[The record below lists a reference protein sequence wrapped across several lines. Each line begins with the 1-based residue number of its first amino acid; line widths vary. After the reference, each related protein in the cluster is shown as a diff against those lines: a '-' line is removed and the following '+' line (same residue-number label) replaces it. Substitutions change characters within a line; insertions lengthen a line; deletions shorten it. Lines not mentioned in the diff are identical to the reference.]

1 MTWKVPGEACRDFA
15 RSSLLEWILP
25 NGLGGY
31 AMGSVS
37 GANTRR
43 YHGLLVAAVKP
54 PAERMVL
61 LANVEAYAVVRG
73 QSYPLST
80 NEYVG
85 AVHPQGFQF
94 IESFSVGEKAEWHF
108 LVGGVSIAKRIS
120 ISPGQNRVQI
130 DYENLSDEP
139 IQLSLRPLICH
150 KFYHDNFRV
159 ADFYPEFLLFP
170 ENETIAS
177 HRGVKLIIQ
186 HPDADRVPT
195 TGWFYR
201 FMAKREAERGLDAL
215 DDLFCPCEL
224 KYMVGAGESVTL
236 TASLEEEASAPS
248 APALNDDRLQRAAN
262 AFYVQGGGRRTII
275 AGYPWFTDWGRDTM
289 IALPG
294 LTLATGRTEDAR
306 EILRSYAAEMRDG
319 LIPNRF
325 DDKGGE
331 PIYNTADATLWFA
344 HAIHQILL
352 QEWNEEFAGEA
363 IGWLENLVEH
373 HERGTLYGIKVD
385 PNDGLLSQGEP
396 GVQLTW
402 MDAKVGEW
410 VVTPRHGKPVEVNGL
425 WINALR
431 VMEWLCT
438 RLGMDGLRHRLAAEK
453 AESNFERVFWRDSLG
468 HYLDTADPDDALL
481 RPNQVVAMGL
491 PFSPCSVENAAKALQ
506 RVRQE
511 LVTPR
516 GLRTLGYTQPG
527 YVGRFEGDMTQR
539 DSAYHQG
546 TAWPWLL
553 GFYTAS
559 CLRVEGGRDHALE
572 ALAEVDLMLNECG
585 IGGIAEV
592 YDGDHPQRPGGC
604 PWQAWS
610 IGEIIRARR
619 LLEQA

>member
-1 MTWKVPGEACRDFA
+1 MTWTVAGEQCRDYKQ
-15 RSSLLEWILP
+15 SSLLEWILP
-25 NGLGGY
+25 NGIGGY
-31 AMGSVS
+31 AMGTVA

-43 YHGLLVAAVKP
+43 YHGLLVAAVHP

-61 LANVEAYAVVRG
+61 LANVEAYVVVRG

-85 AVHPQGFQF
+85 AVHPEGNLHLQRFQ
-94 IESFSVGEKAEWHF
+94 VGDAAEWTF
-108 LVGGVSIAKRIS
+108 QAGSAEIVKRVT
-120 ISPGQNRVQI
+120 ISPGRNEVQI
-130 DYENLSDEP
+130 EYKNLGDEP
-139 IQLSLRPLICH
+139 VQLSLRPLVCH

-170 ENETIAS
+170 EDHTIAS
-177 HRGVKLIIQ
+177 HRNVKLVIH
-186 HPDADRVPT
+186 HPEAERVPT

-201 FMAKREAERGLDAL
+201 FLAQREADRGLDPL

-224 KYMVGAGESVTL
+224 KYILGAGESVTL
-236 TASLEEEASAPS
+236 TAGVEEEREPMAR
-248 APALNDDRLQRAAN
+248 PAHHSDPLQDAAN
-262 AFYVQGGGRRTII
+262 LFYARGGGRQTII
-275 AGYPWFTDWGRDTM
+275 AGYPWFSDWGRDTM

-294 LTLATGRTEDAR
+294 LTMATGRLEEAKQ
-306 EILRSYAAEMRDG
+306 ILQSYAAEMRGG

-331 PIYNTADATLWFA
+331 PIYNTVDATLWFA

-352 QEWNEEFAGEA
+352 LEWDADFAAEA
-363 IGWLENLVEH
+363 LGWLERVSEH
-373 HERGTLYGIKVD
+373 HHEGTLYGIQVD
-385 PNDGLLSQGEP
+385 DADGLLSQGEP

-425 WINALR
+425 WINMLR
-431 VMEWLCT
+431 VMEWLCS
-438 RLGMDGLRHRLAAEK
+438 RLGKDGLKHRLAAEK
-453 AESNFERVFWRDSLG
+453 AESNFERAFWRESLG

-481 RPNQVVAMGL
+481 RPNQVIAMGL
-491 PFSPCSVENAAKALQ
+491 PFSPCLVENVAKAVEK
-506 RVRQE
+506 VRLE

-516 GLRTLGYTQPG
+516 GLRSLGLMQPG
-527 YVGRFEGDMTQR
+527 YTGRFEGDMLQR

-553 GFYTAS
+553 GFYAAA
-559 CLRVEGGRDHALE
+559 CLRLGHGRGYVEE
-572 ALAEVDLMLNECG
+572 AMSDVDLMLNECG